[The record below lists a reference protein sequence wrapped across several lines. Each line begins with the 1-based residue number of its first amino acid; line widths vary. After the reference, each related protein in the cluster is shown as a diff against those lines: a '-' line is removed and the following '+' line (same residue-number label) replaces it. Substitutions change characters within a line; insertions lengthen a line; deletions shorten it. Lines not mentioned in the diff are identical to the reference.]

1 MGQLFLVRHGQ
12 ASFGKAN
19 YDQLSELGIEQSR
32 LLGRWFADC
41 GIAFDTVVTGDME
54 RHRQT
59 AHACLSQLPQ
69 SAPPAS
75 AWVTD
80 AGFNEY
86 DHKEVLVRH
95 RPDFVDPIAVKQFFL
110 ETDDAKVV
118 YQRLFEESMSR
129 WMDGRHDHEYV
140 EPWPVFRMRCLD
152 ALQRVLDGAS
162 TQSQQRIVVFTS
174 GGTIATLCQH
184 LLGLSDERMAKLNW
198 TLVNAAVT
206 RLLFRPGHVTLSTMN
221 SYAHLEL
228 LGEKK
233 SITYR

>member
-1 MGQLFLVRHGQ
+1 MGQIYLVRHGQ
-12 ASFGKAN
+12 ASFGKEN
-19 YDQLSELGIEQSR
+19 YDQLSELGMEQGR
-32 LLGRWFADC
+32 LLGKWFADC
-41 GIAFDTVVTGDME
+41 GVQFGQVVTGDME

-59 AHACLSQLPQ
+59 AEACLAQLPQ
-69 SAPPAS
+69 AYPAS
-75 AWVTD
+75 SWVTD

-86 DHKEVLVRH
+86 DHREVLQRH

-110 ETDDAKVV
+110 ETDNAKEV

-129 WMDGRHDHEYV
+129 WMDSRHDHEYA
-140 EPWPVFRMRCLD
+140 EPWPMFRQRVLA
-152 ALQRVLDGAS
+152 ALQRLLEGAGAS
-162 TQSQQRIVVFTS
+162 QRIVVFTS

-206 RLLFRPGHVTLSTMN
+206 RLLYRPGHVTLSTMN

>member
-1 MGQLFLVRHGQ
+1 MGQIYLVRHGQ
-12 ASFGKAN
+12 ASFGKEN
-19 YDQLSELGIEQSR
+19 YDQLSDLGMEQGR
-32 LLGRWFADC
+32 LLGKWLADC
-41 GIAFDTVVTGDME
+41 GVAFDQVVTGDME

-59 AHACLSQLPQ
+59 AEACLAQLPQ
-69 SAPPAS
+69 AYPAS
-75 AWVTD
+75 GWVTD

-86 DHKEVLVRH
+86 DHREVLQRH

-110 ETDDAKVV
+110 ETDNAKEV

-129 WMDGRHDHEYV
+129 WMDGRHDHEYA
-140 EPWPVFRMRCLD
+140 ETWPMFRQRVLG
-152 ALQRVLDGAS
+152 ALQRLLQGAGAS
-162 TQSQQRIVVFTS
+162 QRIVVFTS

-184 LLGLSDERMAKLNW
+184 LLGLTDERMAKLNW

-206 RLLFRPGHVTLSTMN
+206 RLLYRPGHVTLSTMN

>member
-1 MGQLFLVRHGQ
+1 MGQIYLVRHGQ
-12 ASFGKAN
+12 ASFGKEN
-19 YDQLSELGIEQSR
+19 YDQLSDLGLEQAR
-32 LLGRWFADC
+32 LLGKWFADC
-41 GIAFDTVVTGDME
+41 GVAFNQVVTGDME

-59 AHACLSQLPQ
+59 AEACLSQLPDLY
-69 SAPPAS
+69 PAS
-75 AWVTD
+75 SWVTD

-86 DHKEVLVRH
+86 DHREVLQRH

-110 ETDDAKVV
+110 ETDNAKEV

-129 WMDGRHDHEYV
+129 WMDSRYAAEYS
-140 EPWPVFRMRCLD
+140 EPWPVFRDRVLA
-152 ALQRVLDGAS
+152 ALQRLLDGAGAS
-162 TQSQQRIVVFTS
+162 QRIVVFTS
-174 GGTIATLCQH
+174 GGTIATLCQR
-184 LLGLSDERMAKLNW
+184 LLGLSDKRMAKLNW

-206 RLLFRPGHVTLSTMN
+206 RLLYRPGHVTLSTLN

>member
-1 MGQLFLVRHGQ
+1 MGQIYLVRHGQ
-12 ASFGKAN
+12 ASFGKEN
-19 YDQLSELGIEQSR
+19 YDQLSDLGMEQGR
-32 LLGRWFADC
+32 LLGKWFADC
-41 GIAFDTVVTGDME
+41 GVAFDQVVTGDMV

-59 AHACLSQLPQ
+59 AEACLAQLPQ
-69 SAPPAS
+69 AYPAGS
-75 AWVTD
+75 WLTD

-86 DHKEVLVRH
+86 DHREVLQRH

-110 ETDDAKVV
+110 ETDNAKEV

-129 WMDGRHDHEYV
+129 WMDGRHDHEYA
-140 EPWPVFRMRCLD
+140 ETWPMFRQRVLG
-152 ALQRVLDGAS
+152 ALQRLLEGAGAS
-162 TQSQQRIVVFTS
+162 QRIVVFTS

-206 RLLFRPGHVTLSTMN
+206 RLLYRPGHVTLSTMN

-228 LGEKK
+228 LGDRK

>member
-1 MGQLFLVRHGQ
+1 MGQIYLVRHGQ
-12 ASFGKAN
+12 ASFGKEN
-19 YDQLSELGIEQSR
+19 YDQLSELGMEQGR
-32 LLGRWFADC
+32 LLGKWFADC
-41 GIAFDTVVTGDME
+41 GVQFDRVVTGDME

-59 AHACLSQLPQ
+59 AGACLAQLPQ
-69 SAPPAS
+69 AYPAGS
-75 AWVTD
+75 WVTD

-86 DHKEVLVRH
+86 DHREVLQRH

-110 ETDDAKVV
+110 ETDNAKEV

-129 WMDGRHDHEYV
+129 WMDGRYDSEYA
-140 EPWPVFRMRCLD
+140 ETWPMFRQRVLG
-152 ALQRVLDGAS
+152 ALQRLLEGAGAS
-162 TQSQQRIVVFTS
+162 QRIVVFTS

-206 RLLFRPGHVTLSTMN
+206 RLLYRPGHVTLSTMN

>member
-1 MGQLFLVRHGQ
+1 MGQIYLVRHGQ
-12 ASFGKAN
+12 ASFGKEN
-19 YDQLSELGIEQSR
+19 YDQLSDLGMEQGR
-32 LLGRWFADC
+32 LLGKWFADC
-41 GIAFDTVVTGDME
+41 GVAFDQVVTGDMV

-59 AHACLSQLPQ
+59 AEACLAQLPQ
-69 SAPPAS
+69 AYPAS
-75 AWVTD
+75 SWLTD

-86 DHKEVLVRH
+86 DHREVLQRH

-110 ETDDAKVV
+110 ETDNAKEV

-129 WMDGRHDHEYV
+129 WMDGRHDHEYA
-140 EPWPVFRMRCLD
+140 ETWPMFRQRVLG
-152 ALQRVLDGAS
+152 ALQRLLEGAGAS
-162 TQSQQRIVVFTS
+162 QRIVVFTS

-206 RLLFRPGHVTLSTMN
+206 RLLYRPGHVTLSTMN

-228 LGEKK
+228 LGDRK

>member
-1 MGQLFLVRHGQ
+1 MGQIYLVRHGQ

-19 YDQLSELGIEQSR
+19 YDQLSELGIEQAR
-32 LLGRWFADC
+32 LLGQWFASC
-41 GIAFDTVVTGDME
+41 GVHIDKVVTGDML

-59 AHACLSQLPQ
+59 AQACMAMLPPEALPDAEWQ
-69 SAPPAS
+69 
-75 AWVTD
+75 TD

-86 DHKEVLVRH
+86 DHQEVLQRH

-110 ETDDAKVV
+110 ETDDAKQV

-129 WMDGRHDHEYV
+129 WMDGRHDHEYR
-140 EPWPVFRMRCLD
+140 ETWPMFRERCLA
-152 ALQRVLDGAS
+152 ALGRVLESAG
-162 TQSQQRIVVFTS
+162 QSQRIVVFTS
-174 GGTIATLCQH
+174 GGTIAALCQH

-206 RLLFRPGHVTLSTMN
+206 KLLYRPGHVSLSTMN

-228 LGEKK
+228 LGDKK

>member
-1 MGQLFLVRHGQ
+1 M
-12 ASFGKAN
+12 A
-19 YDQLSELGIEQSR
+19 
-32 LLGRWFADC
+32 
-41 GIAFDTVVTGDME
+41 
-54 RHRQT
+54 
-59 AHACLSQLPQ
+59 QLPQ
-69 SAPPAS
+69 DAPPAS
-75 AWVTD
+75 DWVTD

-86 DHKEVLVRH
+86 DHQEVLQRH

-110 ETDDAKVV
+110 ETDDAREV

-129 WMDGRHDHEYV
+129 WMDGAHDHEYT
-140 EPWPVFRMRCLD
+140 EPWPVFRERCLA
-152 ALQRVLDGAS
+152 ALQRVLEGAG
-162 TQSQQRIVVFTS
+162 QSQRIVVFTS

-184 LLGLSDERMAKLNW
+184 LLGLTDERMAKLNW

-206 RLLFRPGHVTLSTMN
+206 RLLYRPGHVTLSTMN

>member
-1 MGQLFLVRHGQ
+1 MGQIYLVRHGQ

-19 YDQLSELGIEQSR
+19 YDQLSELGIEQGKM
-32 LLGRWFADC
+32 LGRWFADC
-41 GIAFDTVVTGDME
+41 GLKFDTVVTGDME

-69 SAPPAS
+69 DAPGVS

-80 AGFNEY
+80 PGFNEY
-86 DHKEVLVRH
+86 DHQEVLQRH

-110 ETDDAKVV
+110 ETDDAREV

-129 WMDGRHDHEYV
+129 WMDGKHDHEYA
-140 EPWPVFRMRCLD
+140 EPWPIFRERCLA
-152 ALQRVLDGAS
+152 ALERVLQGAG
-162 TQSQQRIVVFTS
+162 QSQRIVVFTS

-206 RLLFRPGHVTLSTMN
+206 RLLYRPGHVTLSTMN

>member
-1 MGQLFLVRHGQ
+1 MGQIYLVRHGQ
-12 ASFGKAN
+12 ASFGKEN
-19 YDQLSELGIEQSR
+19 YDQLSELGMEQGR
-32 LLGRWFADC
+32 LLGKWFADC
-41 GIAFDTVVTGDME
+41 GVAFDQVVTGDME

-59 AHACLSQLPQ
+59 AEACLAQLPQ
-69 SAPPAS
+69 AYPATG
-75 AWVTD
+75 WVTD

-86 DHKEVLVRH
+86 DHREVLQRH

-110 ETDDAKVV
+110 ETDDAKLV

-129 WMDGRHDHEYV
+129 WMDGRHDHEYA
-140 EPWPVFRMRCLD
+140 EPWPVFRERCLA
-152 ALQRVLDGAS
+152 ALQRVLDGAG
-162 TQSQQRIVVFTS
+162 QSQRIVVFTS

-228 LGEKK
+228 LGDKK

>member
-1 MGQLFLVRHGQ
+1 MGQIYLVRHGQ
-12 ASFGKAN
+12 ASFGKEN
-19 YDQLSELGIEQSR
+19 YDQLSDLGMEQGR
-32 LLGRWFADC
+32 LLGKWFADC
-41 GIAFDTVVTGDME
+41 GVQFDQVVTGDME

-59 AHACLSQLPQ
+59 AEACLAQLPQ
-69 SAPPAS
+69 PYPAS
-75 AWVTD
+75 GWVTD

-86 DHKEVLVRH
+86 DHREVLQRH

-110 ETDDAKVV
+110 ETDNAKEV

-129 WMDGRHDHEYV
+129 WMDGRHDHEYA
-140 EPWPVFRMRCLD
+140 ETWPMFRQRVLA
-152 ALQRVLDGAS
+152 ALQRLLDGAGAS
-162 TQSQQRIVVFTS
+162 QRIVVFTS

-184 LLGLSDERMAKLNW
+184 LLGLTDERMAKLNW

-206 RLLFRPGHVTLSTMN
+206 RLLYRPGHVTLSTMN

>member
-19 YDQLSELGIEQSR
+19 YDQLSELGYEQGR

-41 GIAFDTVVTGDME
+41 GIKFDTVVTGDME

-59 AHACLSQLPQ
+59 AQACLSQLPD
-69 SAPPAS
+69 SAPLA
-75 AWVTD
+75 
-80 AGFNEY
+80 
-86 DHKEVLVRH
+86 
-95 RPDFVDPIAVKQFFL
+95 AVKQFFL
-110 ETDDAKVV
+110 ETDDAKAV

-129 WMDGRHDHEYV
+129 WMDGRHDDEYA
-140 EPWPVFRMRCLD
+140 EPWPVFRARCLT
-152 ALQRVLDGAS
+152 ALQRVLDG
-162 TQSQQRIVVFTS
+162 TGRQSQQRIVVFTS
-174 GGTIATLCQH
+174 GGTIATLCQY

-221 SYAHLEL
+221 SYSHLEL
-228 LGEKK
+228 LGDKK